1 VLHTCSFQPLAL
13 ALTLS
18 PYICTDTEG
27 LMTAALAMA
36 RHGQH
41 ERARQFRTQAALK
54 RQDVQDTAHVMP
66 YQYALLGELG
76 SLQ

>member
-1 VLHTCSFQPLAL
+1 
-13 ALTLS
+13 
-18 PYICTDTEG
+18 
-27 LMTAALAMA
+27 MTAALAMA

-41 ERARQFRTQAALK
+41 ERARQLRTQAALK